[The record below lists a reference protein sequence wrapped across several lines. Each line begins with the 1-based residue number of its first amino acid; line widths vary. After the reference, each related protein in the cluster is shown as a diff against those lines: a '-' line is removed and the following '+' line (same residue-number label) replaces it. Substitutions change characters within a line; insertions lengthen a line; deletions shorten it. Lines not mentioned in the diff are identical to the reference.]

1 MAHHDLSPE
10 EMSSI
15 LQKHLSRLSVQE
27 IVLLQFWMS
36 VELLRRFVD
45 FVLGLTMFWLSSLLQ
60 RRCRIGQGDLQEAP
74 VAESSG
80 SSVVDEGED
89 YLWRQYFSDPSQWW
103 DNRKSKRNPKGP
115 DFKHKV
121 T

>member
-1 MAHHDLSPE
+1 
-10 EMSSI
+10 
-15 LQKHLSRLSVQE
+15 
-27 IVLLQFWMS
+27 MS

-60 RRCRIGQGDLQEAP
+60 RRCRIGRGDLQEAP

-80 SSVVDEGED
+80 SSVADEGED

-103 DNRKSKRNPKGP
+103 DNWKNKRNPKGP

-121 T
+121 TREALWIDGWYTPRWVRDRFNH